1 LEEVSDVTGTYI
13 FAAIALVTAGAV
25 IGVLAMVALGIR
37 RDDRRGGFP
46 ARPRGRV
53 ARGARRLT
61 GAGTRGAE
69 LAAQT
74 SRPHDI
80 LPV

>member
-1 LEEVSDVTGTYI
+1 MTGTYI

-25 IGVLAMVALGIR
+25 IGVLAVVALGIR

-46 ARPRGRV
+46 ARADGRV
-53 ARGARRLT
+53 VRGARRVT
-61 GAGTRGAE
+61 GVGTRTPE
-69 LAAQT
+69 PAADA
-74 SRPHDI
+74 SRRHDI

>member
-1 LEEVSDVTGTYI
+1 MTGTYI

-25 IGVLAMVALGIR
+25 IGILTVVALGIR
-37 RDDRRGGFP
+37 QEDRRGGFP
-46 ARPRGRV
+46 ARPRGWL

-61 GAGTRGAE
+61 GAGTRGPE
-69 LAAQT
+69 LAAAQV
-74 SRPHDI
+74 SRRQDF